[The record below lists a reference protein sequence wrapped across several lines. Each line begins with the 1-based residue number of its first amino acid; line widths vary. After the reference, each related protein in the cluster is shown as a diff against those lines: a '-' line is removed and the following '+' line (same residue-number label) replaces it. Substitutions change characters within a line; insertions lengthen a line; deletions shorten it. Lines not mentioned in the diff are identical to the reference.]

1 MITTFFKKV
10 IFSAT
15 CVLTVA
21 CNTSVQSSVDKKEAT
36 MNRYIADLMAKMTTE
51 EKIGQTVLFSSWW
64 DVTGPIS
71 SNDFVSQA
79 KDGKVGAVFNA
90 LTTDFLYRM
99 QKEVVENSR
108 LGIPLMFGYD
118 VIHGYRTTFPTPL
131 AMSASWDMGA
141 IELATR
147 TMAKEAAADG
157 LHWTF
162 APMVDISR
170 DPRWG
175 RVAEGAGEDTF
186 LGSAIAKAQVK
197 GIQGDDLESTETLL
211 ACVKHF
217 AAYGAPVAGREY
229 NSVDMSERQLRE
241 FYLPTYKAALDAGC
255 ETVMASFNDING
267 VPATSNRWLLTDIL
281 RKEWGFKGMVV
292 TDYTGVM
299 ELINHATAK
308 DSLDAGAQSLHAG
321 VDMDMQSGI
330 FMNFTKENLE
340 KGAVSTQELDQ
351 ACRRVLEMKYKLGLF
366 KDPYRYC
373 DSIRAKKTLK
383 NPAFFTSAL
392 KVAQRSIVLLKNEK
406 EVLPL
411 TTSTSSIALIGPMA
425 EDHRNQLGAWHTGGR
440 EETVTS
446 IAEAFKKT
454 YANSRLYIAK
464 GCGFEGNDHSG
475 FAAAL
480 SAARKAEVVVMCLG
494 EQEFE
499 SGEAA
504 SKTDIRLAKV
514 QRDLIREVAKLK
526 KPMVLLLHN
535 GRPMVI
541 SEEVKYFDAIVDVWH
556 LGSMA
561 GPAIASVVSGEYNP
575 SGKLTM
581 TVPRNVGQVPIYYNH
596 LNTGRPVSD
605 SKFTSRYVDCP
616 NTPLYPFGYGLSY
629 ANFKYAPVELSRE
642 TLKKGEIVTASV
654 SITNTSKVDGEEIV
668 QLYIRDLVASVSRP
682 MKELKGFQKVTIP
695 AGATVKVTFSINE
708 EMLRFYNSRLEHVSE
723 PGEFALF
730 IGGNSDTTN
739 RTRFVLQ

>member
-1 MITTFFKKV
+1 MDNFV
-10 IFSAT
+10 S
-15 CVLTVA
+15 
-21 CNTSVQSSVDKKEAT
+21 
-36 MNRYIADLMAKMTTE
+36 DLMSKMTTE

-71 SNDFVSQA
+71 NNDFVSQA
-79 KDGKVGAVFNA
+79 KEGKVGAVFNA

-131 AMSASWDMGA
+131 AMSASWDMDA

-162 APMVDISR
+162 APMVDIAR

-186 LGSAIAKAQVK
+186 LGSEIAKAQVK
-197 GIQGDDLESTETLL
+197 GIQGKDLASTETLL

-241 FYLPTYKAALDAGC
+241 FYLPPYKAALDAGC
-255 ETVMASFNDING
+255 QTVMASFNDING
-267 VPATSNRWLLTDIL
+267 VPATSNRWLLTDLL
-281 RKEWGFKGMVV
+281 RKEWGFNGMVV

-299 ELINHATAK
+299 ELIHHSTAK
-308 DSLDAGAQSLHAG
+308 DSLDAGAQALHAG

-330 FMNFTKENLE
+330 FMNYTLENLK
-340 KGAVSTQELDQ
+340 KGTVSIQEIDQ

-373 DSIRAKKTLK
+373 DSVRAKNTLK
-383 NPAFFTSAL
+383 HPDFFKAAL
-392 KVAQRSIVLLKNEK
+392 QVAQRSIVLLKNEK
-406 EVLPL
+406 STLPIA
-411 TTSTSSIALIGPMA
+411 TSTSTIALIGPMA
-425 EDHRNQLGAWHTGGR
+425 EDTQNQLGTWHTAGR
-440 EETVTS
+440 KETVTS
-446 IAEAFKKT
+446 IAKAFQNT
-454 YANSRLYIAK
+454 YTNSRIYVAK
-464 GCGFEGNDHSG
+464 GCGFEGNDRSG

-480 SAARKAEVVVMCLG
+480 SAAKKAKVVVMCLG

-535 GRPMVI
+535 GRPMAI

-561 GPAIASVVSGEYNP
+561 GPAIASVVSGKYNP

-596 LNTGRPVSD
+596 LNTGRPLSD
-605 SKFTSRYVDCP
+605 SKFTSRYIDCP

-642 TLKKGEIVTASV
+642 TLKKGEIITASV

-682 MKELKGFQKVTIP
+682 IKELKGFQKVNIP
-695 AGATVKVTFSINE
+695 AGATIKVSFSINE
-708 EMLRFYNSRLEHVSE
+708 EMLRFYNSHLEHVSE